1 MTVGRVVDYDS
12 ATSTYRLPR
21 EHAAFLTRAA
31 GPNNMAVMAQL
42 EALLGSVEDDIVG
55 CFRHGGGVPY
65 ALPEVPTTHG
75 GGQRHAS
82 RRQRL
87 IESILPLADG
97 LVDRMKSGSCGSERL
112 V

>member
-12 ATSTYRLPR
+12 ATSTYRLPP
-21 EHAAFLTRAA
+21 EHAAFLIRAA

-42 EALLGSVEDDIVG
+42 ESLLGSVEDDIVA
-55 CFRHGGGVPY
+55 CFSHGGGVPY
-65 ALPEVPTTHG
+65 SRFPRFQQLMAEDSAKIHD
-75 GGQRHAS
+75 AS
-82 RRQRL
+82 L